1 MAARHVTDDPRT
13 LHRGAFLEL
22 IDRDGRE
29 YAHRF
34 ATLGVV
40 MVVAVDH
47 GALLLVEQFRP
58 AQNAAVLGLPGG
70 LVDAHDAGDGGDPFA
85 DAAAREL
92 IEETGFGP
100 ERLILL
106 GAGPASPGMTT
117 EHIRFYRADSPRR
130 ICRALGDGDEVLT
143 VHRVPLAELRRFIA
157 ARQDAG
163 VQIDVKLWAGLFLAG
178 LSEA

>member
-1 MAARHVTDDPRT
+1 MTDDLRT

-22 IDRDGRE
+22 LDRDGWE

-40 MVVAVDH
+40 MVVAVDQ
-47 GALLLVEQFRP
+47 GTLLLVEQFRL

-70 LVDAHDAGDGGDPFA
+70 LVDARDAVDGGDPFA

-92 IEETGFGP
+92 REETGFSP
-100 ERLILL
+100 EHLVLL

-117 EHIRFYRADSPRR
+117 EHIRFYRADGPRR
-130 ICRALGDGDEVLT
+130 ICQALGDGDEVLT
-143 VHRVPLAELRRFIA
+143 VHRVPLTELRRFIA
-157 ARQDAG
+157 SRQDAG
-163 VQIDVKLWAGLFLAG
+163 VQINVKLWAGLFLGG
-178 LSEA
+178 LSQV